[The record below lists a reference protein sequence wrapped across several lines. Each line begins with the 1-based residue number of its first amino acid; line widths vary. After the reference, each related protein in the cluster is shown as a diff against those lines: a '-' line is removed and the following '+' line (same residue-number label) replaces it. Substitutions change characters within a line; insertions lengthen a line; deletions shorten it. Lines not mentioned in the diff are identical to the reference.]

1 MVTLQEKYPVWHAVA
16 WIGIYV
22 IAVNIGDWLS
32 AMMGQPNSVTSAVLV
47 LLSAWLLVDL
57 GRRGWLAYYGVRPL
71 RRADFRSVLL
81 YVPLALIISMQFTKG
96 IKEELTV
103 TAVLLIVVLMICVGF
118 LEELIFRGMLLRG
131 IQRTST
137 LTRAIVI
144 SGITFG
150 VGHVVNLA
158 RGMTPLEQSIQVG
171 FGIVLGIVLALLF
184 AVTGT
189 IVPLIVF
196 HALLNI
202 SGNITVGDTTADML
216 MLVATTVVCIG
227 YALYLVAVL
236 RRRGPAEAMTQ
247 PAPTMHVPVAAI

>member
-1 MVTLQEKYPVWHAVA
+1 MA

-32 AMMGQPNSVTSAVLV
+32 EIVGEPNSVTSAVLV
-47 LLSAWLLVDL
+47 LLSLWLVVDL
-57 GRRGWLAYYGVRPL
+57 RRRGWLQYYGVRAL
-71 RRADFRSVLL
+71 RRRHFRSVLP
-81 YVPLALIISMQFTKG
+81 YIPLLLIALMQYTKG
-96 IKEELTV
+96 FRDDLDLT
-103 TAVLLIVVLMICVGF
+103 TVLLIVALMICVGF
-118 LEELIFRGMLLRG
+118 LEELIFRGMLFRG

-144 SGITFG
+144 SGVTFG
-150 VGHVVNLA
+150 IGHVVNLA
-158 RGMTPLEQSIQVG
+158 RGMTLLEQSIQIG

-202 SGNITVGDTTADML
+202 SGNLIVADPEAELVML
-216 MLVATTVVCIG
+216 ATTTLVCVG
-227 YALYLVAVL
+227 YAVYLVAVL
-236 RRRGPAEAMTQ
+236 RRRGPSPEMSQPPPTRDAQDPARQSGRPVIVSAE
-247 PAPTMHVPVAAI
+247 